1 MRYNTKILF
10 SFLILGLFFSLS
22 CAQVVSEKSDVSTK
36 IGLVSDKA
44 KESTVRLVGF
54 PGGGTGFFVAPDKIA
69 TNFHVAAG
77 TTIGPITAKLSHKET
92 IWLVEGV
99 AAFDAKSDIAILK
112 IKGEGISLP
121 LADIDKLQIGE
132 KVFLAGYP
140 NLNDYKVVGGVVK
153 DIRSSDK
160 WLMTTVEAYPGN
172 SGSPMLNGKGEAIG
186 IHVGHGYDARPSS
199 AIKALLESSTSTE
212 LLGQWRQRKEVRSY
226 FHYMRGRQ
234 KYHDGNAEEAII
246 DFNKAIEV
254 YPYYAEAYIFR
265 AKTKLML
272 NDRQG
277 ATDDYNQAL
286 KLNPDDHE
294 IHKKLE
300 EIKTIIEVQ
309 TLEDGTVVILSHED
323 GKIIRRTIERS
334 IIE

>member
-1 MRYNTKILF
+1 MRHYTKILF
-10 SFLILGLFFSLS
+10 SFLILGLSFSLS
-22 CAQVVSEKSDVSTK
+22 CAQVVSEKSEVK

-44 KESTVRLVGF
+44 KESTVRLVGL

-77 TTIGPITAKLSHKET
+77 TTIGPITAKLGHKET

-99 AAFDAKSDIAILK
+99 VAFDAKSDIAILK
-112 IKGEGISLP
+112 IKGEGVPLP

-132 KVFLAGYP
+132 KVYLAGYP
-140 NLNDYKVVGGVVK
+140 NLNEYKVVGGVVK
-153 DIRSSDK
+153 DIRNNDK

-172 SGSPMLNGKGEAIG
+172 SGSPMLNSKGEAIG

-199 AIKALLESSTSTE
+199 AIKAMLESSTSIE
-212 LLGQWRQRKEVRSY
+212 PLEQWRKRKEVRSY
-226 FHYMRGRQ
+226 FHYMRGSQ
-234 KYHDGNAEEAII
+234 KYFDGNTRKAMI
-246 DFNKAIEV
+246 DFNKAIEI
-254 YPYYAEAYIFR
+254 YPYYAEAYTFR

-286 KLNPDDHE
+286 KLNPDDLE

-309 TLEDGTVVILSHED
+309 THEDGTVVILSRED
-323 GKIIRRTIERS
+323 GKIIRRTIKRTLVE
-334 IIE
+334 